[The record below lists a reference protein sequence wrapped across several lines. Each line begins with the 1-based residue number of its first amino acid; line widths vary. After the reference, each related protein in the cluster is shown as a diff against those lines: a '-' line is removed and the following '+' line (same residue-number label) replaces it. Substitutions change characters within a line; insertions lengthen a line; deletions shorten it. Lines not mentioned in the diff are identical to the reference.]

1 MSVNTTASP
10 KRVMIVEDDMVLSM
24 VAKRF
29 VQNMGHEI
37 VATVNNGE
45 TAISAFNSKSPD
57 IILMDVRLKGEWSG
71 IDTMQKIRERSSVP
85 VIYLSGSTE
94 RENIEGA
101 RETGYVSFLKKPVT
115 KSDLEEAFRQA
126 FGAQAA
132 VSELNKKH

>member
-1 MSVNTTASP
+1 MKAYTASSP

-45 TAISAFNSKSPD
+45 TAISAFNSKKPD

-71 IDTMQKIRERSSVP
+71 IDTMRKIRERSSVP

-94 RENIEGA
+94 RENMESA

-115 KSDLEEAFRQA
+115 KADLEEAFHQA
-126 FGAQAA
+126 FGSHGA
-132 VSELNKKH
+132 VSALNETS